1 VPTTDPNATFGLA
14 IGVFLLMLF
23 YSIKVKGFGGFT
35 AELTLHMAMIVST
48 ESKMVIMRLR

>member
-1 VPTTDPNATFGLA
+1 VVILDPNATFGLA

-35 AELTLHMAMIVST
+35 AELTLHPFS
-48 ESKMVIMRLR
+48 SKNLFLKCRPTK